1 MSSIIFFG
9 IQPAHGPMAT
19 YSQLVTIDPG
29 VQSNPAIAYIIGL
42 LNTSEGAAAR
52 SFRLLQSQ
60 GLTDAYCVGTS
71 DFPSS
76 ASDKYDQDANNFR
89 DLGRLTPILN
99 GDNVKEHHCISP
111 APASLLVAE
120 FLQRSWYTLLN
131 PMR

>member
-9 IQPAHGPMAT
+9 IQPTHGPMAT

-29 VQSNPAIAYIIGL
+29 VQSNQAIAYIIGL
-42 LNTSEGAAAR
+42 LITSEGAAAR

-76 ASDKYDQDANNFR
+76 ASEKYDQDANNF
-89 DLGRLTPILN
+89 
-99 GDNVKEHHCISP
+99 
-111 APASLLVAE
+111 
-120 FLQRSWYTLLN
+120 
-131 PMR
+131 